1 MGTFKLSQDVSPNGV
16 IERLR
21 MKLSKK
27 LGVLAL
33 VSGLL
38 VSAAPAANAVDLTGA
53 GASFPALLIEEC
65 KVVFA
70 KSTGH
75 SLTYAASGSGTGR
88 DGSDKQLGHIWF
100 SDTAHTGSTARP
112 TLVHI
117 PAAAAPIAVLHNL
130 PAKNQLYLSPET
142 AAKIFAGEITR
153 WNDPAIAADNNRSIK
168 EVIYR
173 KDANGDVM
181 KDKSGKAIVLRTN
194 TKSIRY
200 TLPNQPIKVIFRS
213 DKSGTS
219 GNFTAWLR
227 GVAPTT
233 WTKPQND
240 TFTTAFPGAINDPKN
255 IGRIVGASS
264 STGVS
269 QLAAATKYSITYAE
283 VSYAKKYN
291 LKTTAIGN
299 ASGNFAMP
307 NGANTAAFLASST
320 VDSKGIFKF
329 DYATKE
335 PGAYTLGII
344 TYMLGDSDYKDK
356 AAVPAIK
363 AWANAIISPACTDKA
378 EDFIPIEGKLKTLA
392 LAAIAK
398 LG

>member
-1 MGTFKLSQDVSPNGV
+1 
-16 IERLR
+16 

-27 LGVLAL
+27 IGVVA
-33 VSGLL
+33 VAVGLIVGL
-38 VSAAPAANAVDLTGA
+38 APAAQATDLQGQ

-70 KSTGH
+70 KTTGH

-88 DGSDKQLGHIWF
+88 DGSDKQLGNIWF
-100 SDTAHTGSTARP
+100 SDTAHTGTTARP

-130 PAKNQLYLSPET
+130 PSKKQLYLSPET

-153 WNDPAIAADNNRSIK
+153 WNDPAIAKDNNRSVTEI
-168 EVIYR
+168 VYR
-173 KDANGDVM
+173 KDKNGDVV
-181 KDKSGKAIVLRTN
+181 KDKAGKAIVLRTTQKN
-194 TKSIRY
+194 ITY
-200 TLPNQPIKVIFRS
+200 TLPNQPITVVYRS

-227 GVAPTT
+227 GVAPAT

-240 TFTTAFPGAINDPKN
+240 TFVTAFPGNINAPGN
-255 IGRIVGASS
+255 IGRVVGASS

-269 QLAAATKYSITYAE
+269 QLAAKTKYSITYAE
-283 VSYAKKYN
+283 VSYGTKYN
-291 LKTTAIGN
+291 LQSTAIGN
-299 ASGNFAMP
+299 ASGNFALP
-307 NGANTAAFLASST
+307 TGDATAAFLGSAT
-320 VDSKGIFKF
+320 VDAKGIFKF

-363 AWANAIISPACTDKA
+363 AWANLIISPACTDLA
-378 EDFIPIEGKLKTLA
+378 PDFISITGNLKKYA
-392 LAAIAK
+392 DAAIAK

>member
-1 MGTFKLSQDVSPNGV
+1 
-16 IERLR
+16 

-27 LGVLAL
+27 IGVVA
-33 VSGLL
+33 VAVGLIVGL
-38 VSAAPAANAVDLTGA
+38 APAAQATDLQGQ

-70 KSTGH
+70 KTTGH

-88 DGSDKQLGHIWF
+88 DGSDKQLGNIWF
-100 SDTAHTGSTARP
+100 SDTAHTGTTARP

-130 PAKNQLYLSPET
+130 PSKKQLYLSPET

-153 WNDPAIAADNNRSIK
+153 WNDPAIAKDNNRSVTEI
-168 EVIYR
+168 VYR
-173 KDANGDVM
+173 KDKNGDVV
-181 KDKSGKAIVLRTN
+181 KDKAGKPIVLRTTQKN
-194 TKSIRY
+194 ITY
-200 TLPNQPIKVIFRS
+200 TLPNQPITVVYRS

-240 TFTTAFPGAINDPKN
+240 TYVTAFPGNINAPGN
-255 IGRIVGASS
+255 IGRVVGASS

-269 QLAAATKYSITYAE
+269 QLAAKTKYSITYAE
-283 VSYAKKYN
+283 VSYGTKYN
-291 LKTTAIGN
+291 LQSTAIGN
-299 ASGNFAMP
+299 ASGNFALP
-307 NGANTAAFLASST
+307 TGDATAAFLGSAT
-320 VDSKGIFKF
+320 VDAKGIFKF

-363 AWANAIISPACTDKA
+363 AWANLIISPACTDLA
-378 EDFIPIEGKLKTLA
+378 PDFISITGNLKKYA
-392 LAAIAK
+392 DAAIAK

>member
-1 MGTFKLSQDVSPNGV
+1 
-16 IERLR
+16 

-27 LGVLAL
+27 FGVVA
-33 VSGLL
+33 VAVGLI
-38 VSAAPAANAVDLTGA
+38 VGIAPVAQAKTNLTGT

-65 KVVFA
+65 KVVFN
-70 KSTGH
+70 KTTGH
-75 SLTYAASGSGTGR
+75 SLTYAGAGSGTGR
-88 DGSDKQLGHIWF
+88 DGSDKQLGNIWF

-117 PAAAAPIAVLHNL
+117 PAAAAPIALLHNL
-130 PAKNQLYLSPET
+130 PAKGQLYLSPET
-142 AAKIFAGEITR
+142 AAKIFAGQITR
-153 WNDPAIAADNNRSIK
+153 WNDPAIAADNNRAVK
-168 EVIYR
+168 EVVYKKDR
-173 KDANGDVM
+173 KGDLV
-181 KDKSGKAIVLRTN
+181 KDKSGKAVVLRTA
-194 TKSIRY
+194 TKNIRY
-200 TLPNQPIKVIFRS
+200 TLPNQPITVIYRS
-213 DKSGTS
+213 DRSGTS

-240 TFTTAFPGAINDPKN
+240 TFVTAFPGNINAPGN

-269 QLAAATKYSITYAE
+269 QLAAKTKYSITYAE
-283 VSYAKKYN
+283 VSYGTKYN
-291 LKTTAIGN
+291 LKATAVGN
-299 ASGNFAMP
+299 ASGNFALP
-307 NGANTAAFLASST
+307 TGDATAAFLGSAT
-320 VDSKGIFKF
+320 VDAKGIFKF

-335 PGAYTLGII
+335 AGAYTLGII

-363 AWANAIISPACTDKA
+363 AWANLVISPACTDLA
-378 EDFIPIEGKLKTLA
+378 PDFIAITGPLKKYA
-392 LAAIAK
+392 DAAIAK

>member
-1 MGTFKLSQDVSPNGV
+1 
-16 IERLR
+16 

-27 LGVLAL
+27 FGAVAVAVGLIVGLAPSAHATDL
-33 VSGLL
+33 VGQ
-38 VSAAPAANAVDLTGA
+38 

-70 KSTGH
+70 KTTGH

-117 PAAAAPIAVLHNL
+117 PAAAAPIALLHNL
-130 PAKNQLYLSPET
+130 PAKSQLYLSQET

-153 WNDPAIAADNNRSIK
+153 WNDPAIAKDNNRQVTQVVYKKDSK
-168 EVIYR
+168 GDLV
-173 KDANGDVM
+173 KDAKGNAV
-181 KDKSGKAIVLRTN
+181 VLRT
-194 TKSIRY
+194 TKKNIAY
-200 TLPNQPIKVIFRS
+200 TLPNQPITVIYRS
-213 DKSGTS
+213 DRSGTS

-240 TFTTAFPGAINDPKN
+240 TFVTAFPGNINGPGN

-264 STGVS
+264 STGVA
-269 QLAAATKYSITYAE
+269 QLAAKTKYSITYAE
-283 VSYAKKYN
+283 VSYGTKYN
-291 LKTTAIGN
+291 LKTTALGN
-299 ASGNFAMP
+299 ASGNFALP
-307 NGANTAAFLASST
+307 TGDATAAFLGSAT
-320 VDSKGIFKF
+320 VDAKGIFKF

-335 PGAYTLGII
+335 AGAYTLGII

-363 AWANAIISPACTDKA
+363 QWANLVISPACTDLA
-378 EDFIPIEGKLKTLA
+378 PDFIAITGNLKKYA
-392 LAAIAK
+392 DEAIAK

>member
-1 MGTFKLSQDVSPNGV
+1 
-16 IERLR
+16 

-27 LGVLAL
+27 FGVVA
-33 VSGLL
+33 VAVGLI
-38 VSAAPAANAVDLTGA
+38 VGIAPVAQANTNLTGT

-65 KVVFA
+65 KVVFN
-70 KSTGH
+70 KTTGH
-75 SLTYAASGSGTGR
+75 SLTYAGAGSGTGR

-117 PAAAAPIAVLHNL
+117 PAAAAPIALLHNL
-130 PAKNQLYLSPET
+130 PAKGQLYLSPVT
-142 AAKIFAGEITR
+142 AAKIFSGEITR
-153 WNDPAIAADNNRSIK
+153 WNDPAIAADNNRL
-168 EVIYR
+168 V
-173 KDANGDVM
+173 
-181 KDKSGKAIVLRTN
+181 KDKSGNPVVLRTASKN
-194 TKSIRY
+194 IRY
-200 TLPNQPIKVIFRS
+200 TLPNQPITVIYRS
-213 DKSGTS
+213 DRSGTS

-240 TFTTAFPGAINDPKN
+240 TFVTAFPGNINAPGN
-255 IGRIVGASS
+255 IGRVVGASS

-269 QLAAATKYSITYAE
+269 QLAAKTKYSITYAE
-283 VSYAKKYN
+283 VSYGTKYN
-291 LKTTAIGN
+291 LKAAAVGN
-299 ASGNFAMP
+299 ASGNFALP
-307 NGANTAAFLASST
+307 TGDATAAFLGSAT
-320 VDSKGIFKF
+320 VDAKGIFKF

-335 PGAYTLGII
+335 AGAYTLGII

-363 AWANAIISPACTDKA
+363 AWANLIISPACTDLA
-378 EDFIPIEGKLKTLA
+378 PDFIAITGTLKKYA
-392 LAAIAK
+392 DAAIAK

>member
-1 MGTFKLSQDVSPNGV
+1 
-16 IERLR
+16 

-27 LGVLAL
+27 FGVVA
-33 VSGLL
+33 VAVGLIVGL
-38 VSAAPAANAVDLTGA
+38 APAAQATDLTGA

-65 KVVFA
+65 KVVFNKA
-70 KSTGH
+70 TGH
-75 SLTYAASGSGTGR
+75 SLTYAGSGSGNGR

-117 PAAAAPIAVLHNL
+117 PAAAAPIALLHNL
-130 PAKNQLYLSPET
+130 PAKSQLYLSPTT

-153 WNDPAIAADNNRSIK
+153 WNDPAIAKDNNRQISQ
-168 EVIYR
+168 VIYK
-173 KDANGDVM
+173 KDRNGDLVR
-181 KDKSGKAIVLRTN
+181 DKSGNPVVLRTAKKN
-194 TKSIRY
+194 IAY
-200 TLPNQPIKVIFRS
+200 TLPNQPITVIYRS

-227 GVAPTT
+227 GVLPTT
-233 WTKPQND
+233 WTKAQND
-240 TFTTAFPGAINDPKN
+240 TFVTAFPGQINAPGN

-269 QLAAATKYSITYAE
+269 QLAAKTKYSITYAE
-283 VSYAKKYN
+283 VSYGTKYN
-291 LKTTAIGN
+291 LKSAAVGN
-299 ASGNFAMP
+299 ASGNFALP
-307 NGANTAAFLASST
+307 TGDATAAFLGSAK
-320 VDSKGIFKF
+320 VDAKGIFTF

-335 PGAYTLGII
+335 AGAYTLGII

-363 AWANAIISPACTDKA
+363 AWANTVISPACTDLA
-378 EDFIPIEGKLKTLA
+378 SDFIPITGELKKYA
-392 LAAIAK
+392 DAAIAR

>member
-1 MGTFKLSQDVSPNGV
+1 
-16 IERLR
+16 

-27 LGVLAL
+27 FGVVA
-33 VSGLL
+33 VAVGLIVGL
-38 VSAAPAANAVDLTGA
+38 APAAQATDLQGQ

-65 KVVFA
+65 KVVFS
-70 KSTGH
+70 KTTGH
-75 SLTYAASGSGTGR
+75 SLTYAAAGSGTGR
-88 DGSDKQLGHIWF
+88 DGSDKQLGHVWF

-112 TLVHI
+112 TLIHV

-130 PAKNQLYLSPET
+130 PAKSQLYLSPET

-153 WNDPAIAADNNRSIK
+153 WNDPAIAKDNNRQVTQVVYK
-168 EVIYR
+168 
-173 KDANGDVM
+173 KDSKGDLV
-181 KDKSGKAIVLRTN
+181 KDKSGNPVVLRTGKKN
-194 TKSIRY
+194 ITY
-200 TLPNQPIKVIFRS
+200 TLPNQPITVVYRS

-240 TFTTAFPGAINDPKN
+240 TFVTAFPGNINAPGN
-255 IGRIVGASS
+255 IGRVVGASS
-264 STGVS
+264 STGVA
-269 QLAAATKYSITYAE
+269 QLAAKTKYSITYAE
-283 VSYAKKYN
+283 VSYGTKYN
-291 LKTTAIGN
+291 LKTTALGN
-299 ASGNFAMP
+299 ASGNFALP
-307 NGANTAAFLASST
+307 TGDATAAFLGSAT

-335 PGAYTLGII
+335 AGAYTLGII

-363 AWANAIISPACTDKA
+363 QWANLIISPSCTDLA
-378 EDFIPIEGKLKTLA
+378 PDFIAITGSLKKYA
-392 LAAIAK
+392 DAAIAK

>member
-1 MGTFKLSQDVSPNGV
+1 
-16 IERLR
+16 

-27 LGVLAL
+27 FGVVA
-33 VSGLL
+33 VAVGLI
-38 VSAAPAANAVDLTGA
+38 VGIAPVAQANTNLTGT

-65 KVVFA
+65 KVVFN
-70 KSTGH
+70 KTTGH
-75 SLTYAASGSGTGR
+75 SLTYAGAGSGTGR

-117 PAAAAPIAVLHNL
+117 PAAAAPIALLHNL
-130 PAKNQLYLSPET
+130 PAKGQLYLSPAT
-142 AAKIFAGEITR
+142 AAKIFSGEISR
-153 WNDPAIAADNNRSIK
+153 WNDPLIAADNNRSVK
-168 EVIYR
+168 EVIYK
-173 KDANGDVM
+173 KDRNGDLV
-181 KDKSGKAIVLRTN
+181 KDSSGKPVVLRTSSKN
-194 TKSIRY
+194 IRY
-200 TLPNQPIKVIFRS
+200 TLPNQPITVIYRS
-213 DKSGTS
+213 DRSGTS

-240 TFTTAFPGAINDPKN
+240 TFVTAFPGNINAPGN

-269 QLAAATKYSITYAE
+269 QLAAKTKYSITYAE
-283 VSYAKKYN
+283 VSYGTKYN
-291 LKTTAIGN
+291 LKSTAVGN
-299 ASGNFAMP
+299 ASGNFALP
-307 NGANTAAFLASST
+307 TGDATAAFLGSAT
-320 VDSKGIFKF
+320 VDAKGIFKF

-335 PGAYTLGII
+335 AGAYSLGII

-363 AWANAIISPACTDKA
+363 QWANLIISPACTDLA
-378 EDFIPIEGKLKTLA
+378 PDFIAITGPLKKYA
-392 LAAIAK
+392 DAAIAK

>member
-1 MGTFKLSQDVSPNGV
+1 
-16 IERLR
+16 

-27 LGVLAL
+27 FGVVA
-33 VSGLL
+33 VAVGLI
-38 VSAAPAANAVDLTGA
+38 VGIAPVAQAKTNLTGT

-65 KVVFA
+65 KVVFN
-70 KSTGH
+70 KTTGH
-75 SLTYAASGSGTGR
+75 SLTYAGAGSGTGR
-88 DGSDKQLGHIWF
+88 DGSDKQLGNIWF

-117 PAAAAPIAVLHNL
+117 PAAAAPIALLHNL
-130 PAKNQLYLSPET
+130 PAKGQLYLPPET
-142 AAKIFAGEITR
+142 AAKIFAGQITR
-153 WNDPAIAADNNRSIK
+153 WNDPAIAADNNRAVK
-168 EVIYR
+168 EVVYKKDR
-173 KDANGDVM
+173 KGDLV
-181 KDKSGKAIVLRTN
+181 KDKSGKAVVLRTA
-194 TKSIRY
+194 TKNIRY
-200 TLPNQPIKVIFRS
+200 TLPNQPITVIYRS
-213 DKSGTS
+213 DRSGTS

-240 TFTTAFPGAINDPKN
+240 TFVTAFPGNINAPGN

-269 QLAAATKYSITYAE
+269 QLAAKTKYSITYAE
-283 VSYAKKYN
+283 VSYGTKYN
-291 LKTTAIGN
+291 LKATAVGN
-299 ASGNFAMP
+299 ASGNFALP
-307 NGANTAAFLASST
+307 TGDATAAFLGSAT
-320 VDSKGIFKF
+320 VDAKGIFKF

-335 PGAYTLGII
+335 AGAYTLGII

-363 AWANAIISPACTDKA
+363 AWANLVISPACTDLA
-378 EDFIPIEGKLKTLA
+378 PDFIAITGPLKKYA
-392 LAAIAK
+392 DAAIAK

>member
-1 MGTFKLSQDVSPNGV
+1 
-16 IERLR
+16 

-27 LGVLAL
+27 FGIVALAA
-33 VSGLL
+33 GLAM
-38 VSAAPAANAVDLTGA
+38 STAPVAHATDLQGQ

-70 KSTGH
+70 KTTGH

-100 SDTAHTGSTARP
+100 SDTAHTGSTARS

-117 PAAAAPIAVLHNL
+117 PAAAAPIALLHNL
-130 PAKNQLYLSPET
+130 PAKNQLYLSPAT

-153 WNDPAIAADNNRSIK
+153 WNDPAIVKDNNRSVS
-168 EVIYR
+168 EVIYK
-173 KDANGDVM
+173 KDRNGDLL
-181 KDKSGKAIVLRTN
+181 KDKSGNPVVLRKA
-194 TKSIRY
+194 TKNITY
-200 TLPNQPIKVIFRS
+200 TLPNQPITVIYRS

-240 TFTTAFPGAINDPKN
+240 TFVTAFPGNINAPGN

-269 QLAAATKYSITYAE
+269 QLAAKTKYSITYAE
-283 VSYAKKYN
+283 VSYGTKYN
-291 LKTTAIGN
+291 LKSTALGN
-299 ASGNFAMP
+299 ASGNFALP
-307 NGANTAAFLASST
+307 TGAATEAFLGSST
-320 VDSKGIFKF
+320 VDAKGIFKF
-329 DYATKE
+329 DYATQT

-363 AWANAIISPACTDKA
+363 AWANLIISPACTDLA
-378 EDFIPIEGKLKTLA
+378 PDFIPVTGNLKKFA
-392 LAAIAK
+392 DAAIAK

>member
-1 MGTFKLSQDVSPNGV
+1 
-16 IERLR
+16 

-33 VSGLL
+33 ISGLL
-38 VSAAPAANAVDLTGA
+38 VSATPAAHAVDLTGA

-70 KSTGH
+70 KETGH

-100 SDTAHTGSTARP
+100 SDTAHTGSTARAS
-112 TLVHI
+112 LVHI

-130 PAKNQLYLSPET
+130 PAKTQLYLSPST
-142 AAKIFAGEITR
+142 TAKIFAGEITR
-153 WNDPAIAADNNRSIK
+153 WDDPAIVADNNRSVK
-168 EVIYR
+168 EVVYK
-173 KDANGDVM
+173 KDKNGDVL
-181 KDKSGKAIVLRTN
+181 KDKSGNPVISRTT
-194 TKSIRY
+194 TKTIRY
-200 TLPNQPIKVIFRS
+200 TLPKQPIKVIYRS

-227 GVAPTT
+227 GVAPTV

-240 TFTTAFPGAINDPKN
+240 TFVTAFPANINDTKN
-255 IGRIVGASS
+255 IGRLVGASS

-269 QLAAATKYSITYAE
+269 QLAGATKYSITYAE
-283 VSYAKKYN
+283 VSYGKKFN

-299 ASGNFAMP
+299 ASGNFALP

-329 DYATKE
+329 DYATSE

-344 TYMLGDSDYKDK
+344 TYMLGDTDYKDK

-363 AWANAIISPACTDKA
+363 AWANLIISPACTDKA
-378 EDFIPIEGKLKTLA
+378 EDFIPIEGKLKSLA

>member
-1 MGTFKLSQDVSPNGV
+1 
-16 IERLR
+16 

-27 LGVLAL
+27 FGVVA
-33 VSGLL
+33 VAVGLIVGL
-38 VSAAPAANAVDLTGA
+38 APAAQATDLTGA

-65 KVVFA
+65 KVVFNKA
-70 KSTGH
+70 TGH
-75 SLTYAASGSGTGR
+75 SLTYAGSGSGTGR

-100 SDTAHTGSTARP
+100 SDTAHTGTTARP

-117 PAAAAPIAVLHNL
+117 PAAAAPIALLHNL
-130 PAKNQLYLSPET
+130 PAKSQLYLSPET

-153 WNDPAIAADNNRSIK
+153 WNDPAIAKDNNRSVK
-168 EVIYR
+168 QVVYK
-173 KDANGDVM
+173 KDSKGDLV
-181 KDKSGKAIVLRTN
+181 KDKSGNPVVLRTTN
-194 TKSIRY
+194 KNIAY
-200 TLPNQPIKVIFRS
+200 TLPNQPITVIYRS
-213 DKSGTS
+213 DRSGTS

-240 TFTTAFPGAINDPKN
+240 TFVTAFPGNINGPGN

-264 STGVS
+264 STGVA
-269 QLAAATKYSITYAE
+269 QLAAKTKYSITYAE
-283 VSYAKKYN
+283 VSYGSKYN
-291 LKTTAIGN
+291 LKSTAVGN
-299 ASGNFAMP
+299 ASGNFALP
-307 NGANTAAFLASST
+307 TGDATAAFLGSAT
-320 VDSKGIFKF
+320 VDAKGIFKF

-335 PGAYTLGII
+335 AGAYTLGII

-363 AWANAIISPACTDKA
+363 QWANLVISPACTDLA
-378 EDFIPIEGKLKTLA
+378 PDFIAITGDLKKYA
-392 LAAIAK
+392 DAAIAK

>member
-1 MGTFKLSQDVSPNGV
+1 
-16 IERLR
+16 

-27 LGVLAL
+27 FGVVA
-33 VSGLL
+33 VAVGLIVGL
-38 VSAAPAANAVDLTGA
+38 APAAQATDLQGQ

-65 KVVFA
+65 KVVFS
-70 KSTGH
+70 KTTGH

-112 TLVHI
+112 TLVHV

-130 PAKNQLYLSPET
+130 PAKSQLYLSPET

-153 WNDPAIAADNNRSIK
+153 WNDPAIAKDNNRQVTQVVYK
-168 EVIYR
+168 
-173 KDANGDVM
+173 KDSKGDLV
-181 KDKSGKAIVLRTN
+181 KDKNGNPVVLRTGKKN
-194 TKSIRY
+194 ITY
-200 TLPNQPIKVIFRS
+200 TLPNQPITVIYRS

-240 TFTTAFPGAINDPKN
+240 TFVTAFPGNINAPGN
-255 IGRIVGASS
+255 IGRVVGASS
-264 STGVS
+264 STGVA
-269 QLAAATKYSITYAE
+269 QLAAKTKYSITYAE
-283 VSYAKKYN
+283 VSYGTKYN

-299 ASGNFAMP
+299 ASGNFALP
-307 NGANTAAFLASST
+307 TGDATAAFLGSAT
-320 VDSKGIFKF
+320 VDAKGIFKF

-335 PGAYTLGII
+335 AGAYTLGII

-363 AWANAIISPACTDKA
+363 AWANLIISPACTDLA
-378 EDFIPIEGKLKTLA
+378 PDFISITGTLKKYA
-392 LAAIAK
+392 DAAIAK

>member
-1 MGTFKLSQDVSPNGV
+1 
-16 IERLR
+16 

-27 LGVLAL
+27 IGVVA
-33 VSGLL
+33 VAVGLIVGL
-38 VSAAPAANAVDLTGA
+38 APAAQATDLTGS

-65 KVVFA
+65 KVVFN
-70 KSTGH
+70 KSTNH
-75 SLTYAASGSGTGR
+75 SLTYAPSGSGTGR

-100 SDTAHTGSTARP
+100 SDTAHTGTTARP

-117 PAAAAPIAVLHNL
+117 PAAAAPIALLHNL
-130 PAKNQLYLSPET
+130 PARSQLYLSPET

-153 WNDPAIAADNNRSIK
+153 WNDPAIVKDNNRQVTQVVYKKNSK
-168 EVIYR
+168 GDLV
-173 KDANGDVM
+173 KDAKGNAV
-181 KDKSGKAIVLRTN
+181 VLRTSK
-194 TKSIRY
+194 KSITY
-200 TLPNQPIKVIFRS
+200 TLPNQPITVIYRS

-240 TFTTAFPGAINDPKN
+240 TFVTAFPGNINAPGN
-255 IGRIVGASS
+255 IGRVVGQSS
-264 STGVS
+264 STGVA
-269 QLAAATKYSITYAE
+269 QLAAKTKYSITYAE
-283 VSYAKKYN
+283 VSYGSKYN
-291 LKTTAIGN
+291 LKSTAVGN
-299 ASGNFAMP
+299 ASGNFALP
-307 NGANTAAFLASST
+307 TGDATAAFLGSAT
-320 VDSKGIFKF
+320 VDAKGIFKF

-335 PGAYTLGII
+335 AGAYTLGII

-363 AWANAIISPACTDKA
+363 AWANTIISPACTDLA
-378 EDFIPIEGKLKTLA
+378 PDFIAITGNLKKYA
-392 LAAIAK
+392 DAAIAK

>member
-1 MGTFKLSQDVSPNGV
+1 
-16 IERLR
+16 

-33 VSGLL
+33 ISGLL
-38 VSAAPAANAVDLTGA
+38 VSATPAAHAVDLTGA

-70 KSTGH
+70 KETGH

-100 SDTAHTGSTARP
+100 SDTAHTGSTARAS
-112 TLVHI
+112 LIHI

-130 PAKNQLYLSPET
+130 PARTQLYLSPST
-142 AAKIFAGEITR
+142 TAKIFAGEITR
-153 WNDPAIAADNNRSIK
+153 WDDPAIVADNNRSVK
-168 EVIYR
+168 EVVYK
-173 KDANGDVM
+173 KDKNGDVL
-181 KDKSGKAIVLRTN
+181 KDKSGNPVINRTT
-194 TKSIRY
+194 TKTIRY
-200 TLPNQPIKVIFRS
+200 TLPKQPIKVIYRS

-227 GVAPTT
+227 GVAPTV

-240 TFTTAFPGAINDPKN
+240 TFVTAFPANINDTKN

-269 QLAAATKYSITYAE
+269 QLAGATKYSITYAE
-283 VSYAKKYN
+283 VSYGKKFN

-299 ASGNFAMP
+299 ASGNFALP

-329 DYATKE
+329 DYATRE

-363 AWANAIISPACTDKA
+363 AWANLIISPACTDKA

>member
-1 MGTFKLSQDVSPNGV
+1 
-16 IERLR
+16 

-27 LGVLAL
+27 IGVVA
-33 VSGLL
+33 VAVGLIVGL
-38 VSAAPAANAVDLTGA
+38 APAAQATDLQGQ

-70 KSTGH
+70 KTTGH

-88 DGSDKQLGHIWF
+88 DGSDKQLGNIWF
-100 SDTAHTGSTARP
+100 SDTAHTGTTARP

-130 PAKNQLYLSPET
+130 PSKKQLYLSPET

-153 WNDPAIAADNNRSIK
+153 WNDPAIAKDNNRSVTEI
-168 EVIYR
+168 VYR
-173 KDANGDVM
+173 KDKNGDVV
-181 KDKSGKAIVLRTN
+181 KDKAGKPIVLRTTQKN
-194 TKSIRY
+194 ITY
-200 TLPNQPIKVIFRS
+200 TLPNQPITVVYRS

-227 GVAPTT
+227 GVAPAT

-240 TFTTAFPGAINDPKN
+240 TFVTAFPGNINAPGN
-255 IGRIVGASS
+255 IGRVVGASS
-264 STGVS
+264 STGVA
-269 QLAAATKYSITYAE
+269 QLAAKTKYSITYAE
-283 VSYAKKYN
+283 VSYGTKYN
-291 LKTTAIGN
+291 LQSTAIGN
-299 ASGNFAMP
+299 ASGNFALP
-307 NGANTAAFLASST
+307 TGDATAAFLGSAT
-320 VDSKGIFKF
+320 VDAKGIFKF

-363 AWANAIISPACTDKA
+363 AWANLIISPACTDLA
-378 EDFIPIEGKLKTLA
+378 PDFISITGNLKKYA
-392 LAAIAK
+392 DAAIAK

>member
-1 MGTFKLSQDVSPNGV
+1 
-16 IERLR
+16 

-27 LGVLAL
+27 IGVVA
-33 VSGLL
+33 VAVGLIVGL
-38 VSAAPAANAVDLTGA
+38 APAAQATDLQGQ

-70 KSTGH
+70 KTTGH

-100 SDTAHTGSTARP
+100 SDTAHTGTTARP

-130 PAKNQLYLSPET
+130 PSKKQLYLSPET

-153 WNDPAIAADNNRSIK
+153 WNDPAIAKDNNRSVTEI
-168 EVIYR
+168 VYR
-173 KDANGDVM
+173 KDKNGDVV
-181 KDKSGKAIVLRTN
+181 KDKAGKAIVLRT
-194 TKSIRY
+194 TKKNITY
-200 TLPNQPIKVIFRS
+200 TLPNQPITVVYRS

-240 TFTTAFPGAINDPKN
+240 TFVTAFPGNINAPGN
-255 IGRIVGASS
+255 IGRVVGASS

-269 QLAAATKYSITYAE
+269 QLAAKTKYSITYAE
-283 VSYAKKYN
+283 VSYGTKYN
-291 LKTTAIGN
+291 LQSTAIGN
-299 ASGNFAMP
+299 ASGNFALP
-307 NGANTAAFLASST
+307 TGDATAAFLGSAT
-320 VDSKGIFKF
+320 VDAKGIFKF

-363 AWANAIISPACTDKA
+363 AWANLITSPACTDLA
-378 EDFIPIEGKLKTLA
+378 PDFISITGSLKKYA
-392 LAAIAK
+392 DAAIAK

>member
-1 MGTFKLSQDVSPNGV
+1 
-16 IERLR
+16 

-27 LGVLAL
+27 FGIVVLAAGL
-33 VSGLL
+33 VMST
-38 VSAAPAANAVDLTGA
+38 APVAHATDLQGQ

-70 KSTGH
+70 KTTGH

-88 DGSDKQLGHIWF
+88 DGSDKQLGNIWF

-117 PAAAAPIAVLHNL
+117 PAAAAPIALLHNL
-130 PAKNQLYLSPET
+130 PAKTQLYLSPET

-153 WNDPAIAADNNRSIK
+153 WNDPAIVKDNNRSVSEI
-168 EVIYR
+168 IYK
-173 KDANGDVM
+173 KDRNGDLI
-181 KDKSGKAIVLRTN
+181 KDKSGNPVVLRKA
-194 TKSIRY
+194 TKNITY
-200 TLPNQPIKVIFRS
+200 TLPNQPITVIYRS

-227 GVAPTT
+227 GVAPAT

-240 TFTTAFPGAINDPKN
+240 TFVTAFPGNINAPGN

-269 QLAAATKYSITYAE
+269 QLAANTKYSITYAE
-283 VSYAKKYN
+283 VSYGTKYN
-291 LKTTAIGN
+291 LKAAAVGN
-299 ASGNFAMP
+299 ASGNFALP
-307 NGANTAAFLASST
+307 TGAATAAFLGSST
-320 VDSKGIFKF
+320 VDAKGIFKF

-335 PGAYTLGII
+335 AGAYTLGII

-363 AWANAIISPACTDKA
+363 QWANLIISPACTDLA
-378 EDFIPIEGKLKTLA
+378 PDFIPITGNLKKYA
-392 LAAIAK
+392 DAAIAK

>member
-1 MGTFKLSQDVSPNGV
+1 
-16 IERLR
+16 

-27 LGVLAL
+27 LGALAL
-33 VSGLL
+33 ISGLL
-38 VSAAPAANAVDLTGA
+38 VSATPAAHAVDLTGA

-70 KSTGH
+70 KETGH

-100 SDTAHTGSTARP
+100 SDTAHTGSTARAS
-112 TLVHI
+112 LVHI

-130 PAKNQLYLSPET
+130 PAKTQLYLSPST
-142 AAKIFAGEITR
+142 TAKIFAGEITR
-153 WNDPAIAADNNRSIK
+153 WDDPAIVADNNRSVK
-168 EVIYR
+168 EVVYK
-173 KDANGDVM
+173 KDKNGDVV
-181 KDKSGKAIVLRTN
+181 KDKSGNPVISRTT
-194 TKSIRY
+194 TKTIRY
-200 TLPNQPIKVIFRS
+200 TLPKQPIKVIYRS

-227 GVAPTT
+227 GVAPTV

-240 TFTTAFPGAINDPKN
+240 TFVTAFPANINDTKN

-269 QLAAATKYSITYAE
+269 QLAGATKYSITYAE
-283 VSYAKKYN
+283 VSYGKKFD

-299 ASGNFAMP
+299 ASGNFALP

-329 DYATKE
+329 DYATSE

-363 AWANAIISPACTDKA
+363 AWANLVISPACTDKA

>member
-1 MGTFKLSQDVSPNGV
+1 
-16 IERLR
+16 

-33 VSGLL
+33 ISGLL
-38 VSAAPAANAVDLTGA
+38 VSATPAAHAVDLTGA

-70 KSTGH
+70 KETGH

-112 TLVHI
+112 SLVHI

-130 PAKNQLYLSPET
+130 PAKTQLYLSPST
-142 AAKIFAGEITR
+142 TAKIFAGEITR
-153 WNDPAIAADNNRSIK
+153 WDDPAIVADNNRSVK
-168 EVIYR
+168 EVVYK
-173 KDANGDVM
+173 KDKNGDVL
-181 KDKSGKAIVLRTN
+181 KDKSGNPVISRTT
-194 TKSIRY
+194 TKTIRY
-200 TLPNQPIKVIFRS
+200 TLPKQPIKVIYRS

-227 GVAPTT
+227 GVAPTV

-240 TFTTAFPGAINDPKN
+240 TFVTAFPANINDAKN

-269 QLAAATKYSITYAE
+269 QLAGATKYSITYAE
-283 VSYAKKYN
+283 VSYGKKFN

-299 ASGNFAMP
+299 ASGNFALP

-329 DYATKE
+329 DYATSE

-363 AWANAIISPACTDKA
+363 AWANLIISPACTDKA

>member
-1 MGTFKLSQDVSPNGV
+1 
-16 IERLR
+16 

-27 LGVLAL
+27 IGVVA
-33 VSGLL
+33 VAVGLIVGL
-38 VSAAPAANAVDLTGA
+38 APAAQATDLQGQ

-70 KSTGH
+70 KTTGH

-88 DGSDKQLGHIWF
+88 DGSDKQLGNIWF
-100 SDTAHTGSTARP
+100 SDTAHTGTTARP

-130 PAKNQLYLSPET
+130 PSKKQLYLSPET

-153 WNDPAIAADNNRSIK
+153 WNDPAIAKDNNRSVTEI
-168 EVIYR
+168 VYR
-173 KDANGDVM
+173 KDKNGDVV
-181 KDKSGKAIVLRTN
+181 KDKAGKPIVLRTTQKN
-194 TKSIRY
+194 ITY
-200 TLPNQPIKVIFRS
+200 TLPNQPITVVYRS

-227 GVAPTT
+227 GVAPAT

-240 TFTTAFPGAINDPKN
+240 TFVTAFPGNINAPGN
-255 IGRIVGASS
+255 IGRVVGASS

-269 QLAAATKYSITYAE
+269 QLAAKTKYSITYAE
-283 VSYAKKYN
+283 VSYGTKYN
-291 LKTTAIGN
+291 LQSTAIGN
-299 ASGNFAMP
+299 ASGNFALP
-307 NGANTAAFLASST
+307 TGDATAAFLGSAT
-320 VDSKGIFKF
+320 VDAKGIFKF

-363 AWANAIISPACTDKA
+363 AWANLIISPACTDLA
-378 EDFIPIEGKLKTLA
+378 PDFISITGNLKKYA
-392 LAAIAK
+392 DAAIAK

>member
-1 MGTFKLSQDVSPNGV
+1 
-16 IERLR
+16 

-33 VSGLL
+33 ISGLL
-38 VSAAPAANAVDLTGA
+38 VSATPAAHAVDLTGA

-70 KSTGH
+70 KETGH

-100 SDTAHTGSTARP
+100 SDTAHTGSTARAS
-112 TLVHI
+112 LVHI

-130 PAKNQLYLSPET
+130 PAKTQLYLSPST
-142 AAKIFAGEITR
+142 TAKIFAGEITR
-153 WNDPAIAADNNRSIK
+153 WDDPAIVADNNRSVK
-168 EVIYR
+168 EVVYK
-173 KDANGDVM
+173 KDKNGDVL
-181 KDKSGKAIVLRTN
+181 KDKSGNPVISRTT
-194 TKSIRY
+194 TKTIRY
-200 TLPNQPIKVIFRS
+200 TLPKQPIKVIYRS

-227 GVAPTT
+227 GVAPTV

-240 TFTTAFPGAINDPKN
+240 TFVTAFPANINDAKN

-269 QLAAATKYSITYAE
+269 QLAGATKYSITYAE
-283 VSYAKKYN
+283 VSYGKKFN

-299 ASGNFAMP
+299 ASGNFALP

-329 DYATKE
+329 DYATSE

-363 AWANAIISPACTDKA
+363 AWANLIISPACTDKA

>member
-1 MGTFKLSQDVSPNGV
+1 
-16 IERLR
+16 

-27 LGVLAL
+27 FGIVVLAAGL
-33 VSGLL
+33 VMST
-38 VSAAPAANAVDLTGA
+38 APVAHATDLQGQ

-70 KSTGH
+70 KTTGH

-88 DGSDKQLGHIWF
+88 DGSDKQLGNIWF

-117 PAAAAPIAVLHNL
+117 PAAAAPIALLHNL
-130 PAKNQLYLSPET
+130 PAKTQLYLSPET

-153 WNDPAIAADNNRSIK
+153 WNDPAIVKDNNRSVSEI
-168 EVIYR
+168 IYK
-173 KDANGDVM
+173 KDRNGDLI
-181 KDKSGKAIVLRTN
+181 KDKSGKPVVLRKA
-194 TKSIRY
+194 TKNITY
-200 TLPNQPIKVIFRS
+200 TLPNQPITVIYRS

-227 GVAPTT
+227 GVAPAT

-240 TFTTAFPGAINDPKN
+240 TFVTAFPGNINAPGN

-269 QLAAATKYSITYAE
+269 QLAANTKYSITYAE
-283 VSYAKKYN
+283 VSYGTKYN
-291 LKTTAIGN
+291 LKATAVGN
-299 ASGNFAMP
+299 ASGNFALP
-307 NGANTAAFLASST
+307 TGAATAAFLGSST
-320 VDSKGIFKF
+320 VDAKGIFKF

-335 PGAYTLGII
+335 AGAYTLGII

-363 AWANAIISPACTDKA
+363 QWANLIISPACTDLA
-378 EDFIPIEGKLKTLA
+378 PDFIPITGNLKKYA
-392 LAAIAK
+392 DAAIAK

>member
-1 MGTFKLSQDVSPNGV
+1 
-16 IERLR
+16 

-27 LGVLAL
+27 IGVVA
-33 VSGLL
+33 VAVGLIVGL
-38 VSAAPAANAVDLTGA
+38 APAAQATDLQGQ

-70 KSTGH
+70 KTTGH

-112 TLVHI
+112 TLVHV

-130 PAKNQLYLSPET
+130 PSKKQLYLSPET
-142 AAKIFAGEITR
+142 TAKIFAGEITR
-153 WNDPAIAADNNRSIK
+153 WNDPAIAKDNNRQITQVVYK
-168 EVIYR
+168 
-173 KDANGDVM
+173 
-181 KDKSGKAIVLRTN
+181 KDKQGDLVKDSKGNAVVLRT
-194 TKSIRY
+194 TKKNITY
-200 TLPNQPIKVIFRS
+200 TLPNQPITVVYRS

-240 TFTTAFPGAINDPKN
+240 TYVTAFPGNINAPGN
-255 IGRIVGASS
+255 IGRVVGASS

-269 QLAAATKYSITYAE
+269 QLAAKTKYSITYAE
-283 VSYAKKYN
+283 VSYGTKYN
-291 LKTTAIGN
+291 LQSTAIGN
-299 ASGNFAMP
+299 ASGNFALP
-307 NGANTAAFLASST
+307 TGDATAAFLGSAT
-320 VDSKGIFKF
+320 VDAKGIFKF

-344 TYMLGDSDYKDK
+344 TYMLGDSNYKDQ

-363 AWANAIISPACTDKA
+363 AWANLIISPACTDLA
-378 EDFIPIEGKLKTLA
+378 PDFISITGNLKKYA
-392 LAAIAK
+392 DAAIAK

>member
-1 MGTFKLSQDVSPNGV
+1 
-16 IERLR
+16 

-33 VSGLL
+33 ISGLL
-38 VSAAPAANAVDLTGA
+38 VSATPAAHAVDLTGA

-70 KSTGH
+70 KETGH

-100 SDTAHTGSTARP
+100 SDTAHTGSTARAS
-112 TLVHI
+112 LVHI

-130 PAKNQLYLSPET
+130 PAKTQLYLSPST
-142 AAKIFAGEITR
+142 TAKIFAGEITR
-153 WNDPAIAADNNRSIK
+153 WDDPAIVADNNRSVK
-168 EVIYR
+168 EVVYK
-173 KDANGDVM
+173 KDKNGDVL
-181 KDKSGKAIVLRTN
+181 KDKSGNPVISRTT
-194 TKSIRY
+194 TKTIRY
-200 TLPNQPIKVIFRS
+200 TLPKQPIKVIYRS

-227 GVAPTT
+227 GVAPTV

-240 TFTTAFPGAINDPKN
+240 TFVTAFPANINDTKN

-269 QLAAATKYSITYAE
+269 QLAGATKYSITYAE
-283 VSYAKKYN
+283 VSYGKKFN

-299 ASGNFAMP
+299 ASGNFALP

-329 DYATKE
+329 DYATSE

-363 AWANAIISPACTDKA
+363 AWANLIISPACTDKA
-378 EDFIPIEGKLKTLA
+378 EDFIPIDGKLKTIA

>member
-1 MGTFKLSQDVSPNGV
+1 
-16 IERLR
+16 

-27 LGVLAL
+27 FGVVAVAVGL
-33 VSGLL
+33 VVGL
-38 VSAAPAANAVDLTGA
+38 APAAQATDLTGT

-65 KVVFA
+65 KVVFN
-70 KSTGH
+70 KTTGH
-75 SLTYAASGSGTGR
+75 SLTYAAAGSGTGR

-117 PAAAAPIAVLHNL
+117 PAAAAPIALLHNL
-130 PAKNQLYLSPET
+130 PARNQLYLSPET

-153 WNDPAIAADNNRSIK
+153 WNDPAIAKDNNRSVK
-168 EVIYR
+168 EVIYKKDR
-173 KDANGDVM
+173 KGDLVKDAKGQPV
-181 KDKSGKAIVLRTN
+181 ILRTAVKN
-194 TKSIRY
+194 IKY
-200 TLPNQPIKVIFRS
+200 TLPNQPITVIYRS
-213 DKSGTS
+213 DRSGTS

-240 TFTTAFPGAINDPKN
+240 TFVTAFPGSINAPGN

-269 QLAAATKYSITYAE
+269 QLAAKTKYSITYAE
-283 VSYAKKYN
+283 VSYGSKYN
-291 LKTTAIGN
+291 LKTTALGN
-299 ASGNFAMP
+299 ASGNFALP
-307 NGANTAAFLASST
+307 TGDATAAFLGSAT
-320 VDSKGIFKF
+320 VDAKGIFKF

-335 PGAYTLGII
+335 AGAYTLGII

-363 AWANAIISPACTDKA
+363 QWANLVISPACTDLA
-378 EDFIPIEGKLKTLA
+378 PDFIAITGALKKYADT
-392 LAAIAK
+392 AIAK